1 MRIPEGTI
9 LARSKREGWC
19 ANLKPHGRK
28 RTCRRLSR
36 ESSAHSRSRDSDSD
50 AIWATA
56 FAGVG
61 TRCGDVRGEILD
73 RADKVST
80 LTKSGMT
87 VFGLERTNAPV
98 NVLVQVGLLG
108 IEPPIV
114 CPLGNEEKVSV
125 TCDQRIGTD
134 AA

>member
-1 MRIPEGTI
+1 MSE
-9 LARSKREGWC
+9 
-19 ANLKPHGRK
+19 
-28 RTCRRLSR
+28 
-36 ESSAHSRSRDSDSD
+36 
-50 AIWATA
+50 
-56 FAGVG
+56 
-61 TRCGDVRGEILD
+61 GEILD